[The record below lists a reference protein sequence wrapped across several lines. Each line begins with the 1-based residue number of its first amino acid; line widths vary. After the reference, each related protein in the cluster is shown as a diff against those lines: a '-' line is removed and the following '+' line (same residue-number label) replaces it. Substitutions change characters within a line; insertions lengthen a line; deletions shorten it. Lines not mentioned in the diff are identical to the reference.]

1 MERSIIGEGS
11 DIYGKVYNS
20 VIGCGVTIGKGTVVR
35 DSIIMNQAS
44 IGDGCELN
52 KAIIAEDVRI
62 GKNVKLGVGE
72 EAQNDTAPHIYN
84 HGIVTIGEKS
94 VIPDGVSVGKN
105 SVVFGVTSAADYEGS
120 RLASGSTLIKA
131 GE

>member
-1 MERSIIGEGS
+1 
-11 DIYGKVYNS
+11 
-20 VIGCGVTIGKGTVVR
+20 
-35 DSIIMNQAS
+35 MNQAS